1 MPYDSDDD
9 ESAEQARRKAE
20 WEMDFKAV
28 KKLAADLL
36 DTHGWAG
43 CYTVKNDLTIR
54 DPYPRLVSCFLFKGS
69 DQMLTIKQPSMDW
82 FCQGEMADEREGTIR
97 SSQTSME
104 YSYLNI
110 DAVFQKVIGAF
121 AIVGPPSTAAQNS
134 MVDRYTAITDS
145 VQTSDDHIR
154 ALAIEVRQRG
164 RVVAQAHGGVSIKKA
179 DELLLRELL
188 RRMELSFAS

>member
-1 MPYDSDDD
+1 MPYYSDDD
-9 ESAEQARRKAE
+9 ESPEQARRKAE

-36 DTHGWAG
+36 DRHGWAG
-43 CYTVKNDLTIR
+43 CYTVKNDLMIR
-54 DPYPRLVSCFLFKGS
+54 DPYPQLVSCFLFKGS
-69 DQMLTIKQPSMDW
+69 DQMLTIKQPSMGW
-82 FCQGEMADEREGTIR
+82 LHQGEMADEREGTIR
-97 SSQTSME
+97 SSQTSVE

-110 DAVFQKVIGAF
+110 DAVFQRVIAAF
-121 AIVGPPSTAAQNS
+121 AIVGPPSAHAQTS

-164 RVVAQAHGGVSIKKA
+164 RVVAQAHGVTLKKA
-179 DELLLRELL
+179 DELLLHELL
-188 RRMELSFAS
+188 RRMEMSFAS